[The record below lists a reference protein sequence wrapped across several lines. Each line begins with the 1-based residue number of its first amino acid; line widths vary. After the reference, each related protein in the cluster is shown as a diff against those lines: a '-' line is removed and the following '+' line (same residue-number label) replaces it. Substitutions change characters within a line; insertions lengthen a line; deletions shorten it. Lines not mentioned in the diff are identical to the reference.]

1 MDIEP
6 GVELDSRKESVR
18 RKVLVRTV
26 ELGCCEKGSEGQCR
40 TTIVD
45 KCIAPDGRW
54 FRTMRAEWERKVSS
68 LPGGRTI
75 GLHTAAGNCS
85 FLQSRANKQ
94 RKKEKRKE
102 KKIKKCKL
110 VSQLDRN
117 YSSSSVPMQFV
128 TISHK
133 ADHSKIA

>member
-1 MDIEP
+1 VVEGCKMLANVDVEERFGMQECDCKMVPGCIVAAAAVDDDDDGNDAAVVLVDIEP

-26 ELGCCEKGSEGQCR
+26 ELGCEKGSEGQCR

-54 FRTMRAEWERKVSS
+54 FRTTRAEWERKVSS

-85 FLQSRANKQ
+85 FL
-94 RKKEKRKE
+94 
-102 KKIKKCKL
+102 
-110 VSQLDRN
+110 
-117 YSSSSVPMQFV
+117 
-128 TISHK
+128 
-133 ADHSKIA
+133 